1 MPAVQRAVE
10 SGAATAAEASDG
22 AAGSAAADGAPGGGA
37 AAGGPADYE
46 EIAEHV
52 YDRIR
57 ARFATELLL
66 DRERMGLLIDG

>member
-1 MPAVQRAVE
+1 VPGDAGPVVQRVVE
-10 SGAATAAEASDG
+10 IGEVTAEVGQGPSGGEPGQG
-22 AAGSAAADGAPGGGA
+22 AGGGA
-37 AAGGPADYE
+37 GTPDYE

-57 ARFATELLL
+57 GRLALELLL